1 MENKVKTKK
10 FDNSHVKNA
19 VENTSL
25 LLQEELYP
33 EINKDQT
40 DNFDLT
46 LEKMPALSTMQNNLK
61 SLKKKQAIPTK
72 NQAYQQFDKLKMY
85 IDLGLYYKIIKFD
98 FNLSESNLF
107 KSDTPERPET
117 YLEWQDRTNNYFKTI
132 DQVYDINLKNNE
144 YNRYIEDIEEN
155 KCAEN
160 DFWENSGNFKKKY
173 RYPNCK
179 ISYKNSPLGLINIYI
194 KSDILFIYLTGKFTW
209 NNGEINYISK
219 NNIKDVLEN
228 VCIYSNIRFDA
239 EQFILHAGVYLC
251 DVCID
256 IRLDKVEKYIDAI
269 SSLLPLDSNRYRNMK
284 FGSHG
289 LKIKSNAKNAG
300 SSLTIYDKEKEILSS
315 VNKSERLKEKLKDII
330 ENPNSIKNILR
341 LEVQMYKLQDIRA
354 LLNIPMKQERKVNLI
369 DVLNSTAKPILAHF
383 KNFGVTEEILKEKIE
398 GWIEDNNKEKTEF
411 NTAKQL
417 QTMLAA
423 ERYAEIIKD
432 NNYDIRRTKTHLKT
446 EYGIYNSSLVS
457 NLTSVIKENFW
468 NFLIYRK
475 PKAIRLIID
484 LLDKIHIYYGR
495 IPMEDTKCLV
505 S

>member
-1 MENKVKTKK
+1 METKVNGNK
-10 FDNSHVKNA
+10 HVENT

-25 LLQEELYP
+25 LLQEELNP
-33 EINKDQT
+33 EINNDLT
-40 DNFDLT
+40 NDFDLI

-61 SLKKKQAIPTK
+61 SLKKRQAIPTK

-85 IDLGLYYKIIKFD
+85 IDLGLYYKIIKFN

-107 KSDTPERPET
+107 KSDTPEKPET
-117 YLEWQDRTNNYFKTI
+117 YLEWQNRIYKNKKVIEKAD
-132 DQVYDINLKNNE
+132 DIKLKENE
-144 YNRYIEDIEEN
+144 YKIYIEELEEN
-155 KCAEN
+155 KYAEN
-160 DFWENSGNFKKKY
+160 EFWEENENSRKKY

-179 ISYKNSPLGLINIYI
+179 ISYKNSPLGLINVYI
-194 KSDILFIYLTGKFTW
+194 KNDLLFIYLTGKFTW
-209 NNGEINYISK
+209 NNGQINYISK
-219 NNIKDVLEN
+219 NNIKEVLKN
-228 VCIYSNIRFDA
+228 VCLYSNIRFDV

-256 IRLDKVEKYIDAI
+256 IRLEKVEKYINAI
-269 SSLLPLDSNRYRNMK
+269 SSFLPLDSNRYRNMK

-300 SSLTIYDKEKEILSS
+300 SSLTIYNKEKEILNS

-369 DVLNSTAKPILAHF
+369 DVLNSTAKPILARF

-398 GWIEDNNKEKTEF
+398 GWIENNNKEKTEP
-411 NTAKQL
+411 NTSKQL
-417 QTMLAA
+417 VTMFAA
-423 ERYAEIIKD
+423 ERYAEIIKE
-432 NNYDIRRTKTHLKT
+432 NNYDIRRTKSHIKT
-446 EYGIYNSSLVS
+446 EYNIYNSALAS

-475 PKAIRLIID
+475 QKAIRLIID